1 VSDPEQTARDLRK
14 KQEEL
19 EAAVENNAVLNVH
32 AVTAALAELYGALAD
47 HIEATAWTV
56 LVDVEISDD

>member
-32 AVTAALAELYGALAD
+32 ALATNLAALHGALAD
-47 HIEATAWTV
+47 HIDATAWTV